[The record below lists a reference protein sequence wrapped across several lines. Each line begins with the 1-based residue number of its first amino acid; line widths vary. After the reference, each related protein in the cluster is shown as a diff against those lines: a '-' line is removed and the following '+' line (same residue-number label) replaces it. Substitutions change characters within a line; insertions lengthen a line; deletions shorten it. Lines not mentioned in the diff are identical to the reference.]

1 MVRHS
6 PAQETEKRLL
16 PEQPLTAPTTEP
28 LRGFNKMLGF
38 RLAEWRDGFARMEL
52 DIDERHLN
60 RSGILHGGVL
70 STLLDATLGYCGIYP
85 LDPNRRRRAVTLSM
99 TTMFLGQAKSGTLV
113 CTAERRGGCKTVFM
127 ATGEVRG
134 SEDRLLATADG
145 VFRYIADEVTS

>member
-1 MVRHS
+1 LS
-6 PAQETEKRLL
+6 KTPF
-16 PEQPLTAPTTEP
+16 TAPTTEP

-38 RLAEWRDGFARMEL
+38 RLADWRDGFARMEL

-70 STLLDATLGYCGIYP
+70 STLLDATLGYCGVYP
-85 LDPNRRRRAVTLSM
+85 LEPNRRRRAVTLSM
-99 TTMFLGQAKSGTLV
+99 TTMYLGQVKSGLIA
-113 CTAERRGGCKTVFM
+113 CTAERRGGGKTVFM

-134 SEDRLLATADG
+134 PDGQLLATADG

>member
-1 MVRHS
+1 MS
-6 PAQETEKRLL
+6 KTPF
-16 PEQPLTAPTTEP
+16 TAPTTEP

-38 RLAEWRDGFARMEL
+38 RLADWRDGFARMEL

-85 LDPNRRRRAVTLSM
+85 LEPNRRRRAVTLSM
-99 TTMFLGQAKSGTLV
+99 TTMYLGQVKSGLIT
-113 CTAERRGGCKTVFM
+113 CTAERRGGGKTVFM

-134 SEDRLLATADG
+134 PDGQLLATADG
-145 VFRYIADEVTS
+145 VFRHIADEVTS